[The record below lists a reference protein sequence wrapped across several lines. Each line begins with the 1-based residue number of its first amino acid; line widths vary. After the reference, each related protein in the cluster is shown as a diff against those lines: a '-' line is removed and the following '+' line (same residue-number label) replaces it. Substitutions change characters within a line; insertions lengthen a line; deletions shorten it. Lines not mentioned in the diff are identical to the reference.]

1 MNHPAELTLA
11 QYMTDAANGKAV
23 MSDATI
29 EKIGKDVM
37 DALKRQF
44 GGGTKRK
51 DFALR
56 MSNVGRPSCQLW
68 FQKNRPKEAA
78 PLPSNFVMNMMLGDI
93 VEAIFKGLLTEAKVA
108 FEDADHVALEI
119 PEADVTINGTYDIA
133 IDGRDELDAEV
144 CVSRI
149 SKSNNNPIVIATSN
163 TTTLSTLY
171 SFEIK
176 AIAPSFM
183 AFPINCTSLF
193 PSSCLIILY
202 ERKAA
207 KIIPIIGINGNNGVL
222 NPYSTVDA

>member
-11 QYMTDAANGKAV
+11 QYMTDAANGEAV

-68 FQKNRPKEAA
+68 FQKNRPNEAT

-133 IDGRDELDAEV
+133 IDGAVDD
-144 CVSRI
+144 I
-149 SKSNNNPIVIATSN
+149 KSAS
-163 TTTLSTLY
+163 
-171 SFEIK
+171 
-176 AIAPSFM
+176 
-183 AFPINCTSLF
+183 
-193 PSSCLIILY
+193 
-202 ERKAA
+202 
-207 KIIPIIGINGNNGVL
+207 
-222 NPYSTVDA
+222 D